1 MHMRFSLGCALL
13 LLVSA
18 LSAGETVVLEQ
29 IVAKVNADIIT
40 LGDLDESRK
49 MLTQE
54 LSAQCRNDK
63 ACIAEQ
69 AEKRK
74 NDVLRD
80 QIDQTLLVQKA
91 KDLSI
96 SVDSQVSKQMA
107 EMQVKVGIKDPEEF
121 RQFIQ
126 TQTGMPIED
135 YREKMKQGM
144 LQQEVIGQE
153 VSSKIII
160 PRSEVEKFYEEHKSE
175 FYRDKE
181 SVGLQEILIGKKS
194 KDGLERTDAELKAK
208 ADEVYQKAKN
218 GGKFN
223 ELAVENS
230 DALSAPDGGNLGYLA
245 KGELN
250 PEIEKAVF
258 SESKGFVT
266 APIQVPNGFLI
277 LRVADKVS
285 PGLQPLP
292 VVENEIMNRIYGPR
306 FQPAIRT
313 YLTKLRTEAFLEI
326 REGFHDSGEVA
337 GKDTSWKDPAEL
349 KPETISKEEVA
360 QQTRRKRLLWVIPIP
375 GTSTTSADKSSN

>member
-54 LSAQCRNDK
+54 LASQCRNDK

-258 SESKGFVT
+258 GESKGFVT

>member
-1 MHMRFSLGCALL
+1 MRFSLVCTVLFVAT
-13 LLVSA
+13 A
-18 LSAGETVVLEQ
+18 MAGEPIVLEQ

-40 LGDLDESRK
+40 LGDLDESREL
-49 MLTQE
+49 MAQE

-63 ACIAEQ
+63 KCVDDQ
-69 AEKRK
+69 LEKRK
-74 NDVLRD
+74 QDVLRD

-96 SVDSQVSKQMA
+96 SVDAQVSKQMA

-126 TQTGMPIED
+126 TQVGMPIED
-135 YREKMKQGM
+135 YRERMKQGM

-160 PRSEVEKFYEEHKSE
+160 PRSEVEKYYEDHKDN

-181 SVGLQEILIGKKS
+181 SVGLQEILIGKRS
-194 KDGLERTDAELKAK
+194 KDGLERTDDEVKAK
-208 ADEVYQKAKN
+208 ADEIYTRAKA
-218 GGKFN
+218 GEKFN
-223 ELAVENS
+223 ELAVEIS
-230 DALSAPDGGNLGYLA
+230 DAVSAAEGGNLGYLA

-250 PEIEKAVF
+250 PEIEKVVF
-258 SESKGFVT
+258 VEPKGFVT
-266 APIQVPNGFLI
+266 SPIKVANGMVI

-285 PGLQPLP
+285 PGLQPLA
-292 VVENEIMNRIYGPR
+292 VVENEIMNQLYGPR

-326 REGFHDSGEVA
+326 REGFVDSGAVP

-360 QQTRRKRLLWVIPIP
+360 QQTRRKRLLWLIPIP
-375 GTSTTSADKSSN
+375 GTQTDPTSSN

>member
-1 MHMRFSLGCALL
+1 MRFSLVCTVLFVAT
-13 LLVSA
+13 VM
-18 LSAGETVVLEQ
+18 AGEPIVLEQ

-40 LGDLDESRK
+40 LGDLDESREL
-49 MLTQE
+49 MAQE

-63 ACIAEQ
+63 KCVDDQ
-69 AEKRK
+69 LEKRK
-74 NDVLRD
+74 QDVLRD

-96 SVDSQVSKQMA
+96 SVDAQVSKQMA

-126 TQTGMPIED
+126 TQVGMPIED
-135 YREKMKQGM
+135 YRERMKQGM

-160 PRSEVEKFYEEHKSE
+160 PRSEVEKYYEDHKDD

-181 SVGLQEILIGKKS
+181 SVGLQEILIGKRS
-194 KDGLERTDAELKAK
+194 KDGLERTDDEVKAK
-208 ADEVYQKAKN
+208 ADEIYTRAKA
-218 GGKFN
+218 GEKFN
-223 ELAVENS
+223 ELAVEIS
-230 DALSAPDGGNLGYLA
+230 DAVSAPEGGNLGYLA

-250 PEIEKAVF
+250 PEIEKVVF
-258 SESKGFVT
+258 VEPKGFVT
-266 APIQVPNGFLI
+266 SPIKVANGMVI

-285 PGLQPLP
+285 PGLQPLA
-292 VVENEIMNRIYGPR
+292 VVENEIMNQLYGPR

-326 REGFHDSGEVA
+326 REGFVDSGAVP

-360 QQTRRKRLLWVIPIP
+360 QQTRRKRLLWLIPIP
-375 GTSTTSADKSSN
+375 GTKTDPTSSN

>member
-54 LSAQCRNDK
+54 LASQCRNDK

-218 GGKFN
+218 GEKFN

>member
-1 MHMRFSLGCALL
+1 MRFSLVCTVLFVAT
-13 LLVSA
+13 VM
-18 LSAGETVVLEQ
+18 AGEPIVLEQ

-40 LGDLDESRK
+40 LGDLDESREL
-49 MLTQE
+49 MAQE
-54 LSAQCRNDK
+54 LAAQCRNDK
-63 ACIAEQ
+63 KCVDDQ
-69 AEKRK
+69 LEKRK
-74 NDVLRD
+74 QDVLRD

-96 SVDSQVSKQMA
+96 SVDAQVSKQMA

-126 TQTGMPIED
+126 TQVGMPIED
-135 YREKMKQGM
+135 YRERMKQGM

-160 PRSEVEKFYEEHKSE
+160 PRSEVEKYYEDHKDD

-181 SVGLQEILIGKKS
+181 SVGLQEILIGKRS
-194 KDGLERTDAELKAK
+194 KDGLERTDDEVKAK
-208 ADEVYQKAKN
+208 ADEIYTRAKA
-218 GGKFN
+218 GEKFN
-223 ELAVENS
+223 ELAVEIS
-230 DALSAPDGGNLGYLA
+230 DAVSAAEGGNLGYLA

-250 PEIEKAVF
+250 PEIEKVVF
-258 SESKGFVT
+258 VEPKGFVT
-266 APIQVPNGFLI
+266 SPIKVANGMVI

-285 PGLQPLP
+285 PGLQPLA
-292 VVENEIMNRIYGPR
+292 VVENEIMNKLYGPR

-326 REGFHDSGEVA
+326 REGFVDSGAVP

-360 QQTRRKRLLWVIPIP
+360 QQTRRKRLLWLIPIP
-375 GTSTTSADKSSN
+375 GTKTDPTSSN